1 MFGLEI
7 DGFGAGIDADFKSM
21 SFIRKGE
28 LTHGQQAITCNLDE
42 IVVVRATNSCVVNC
56 YLVSRSGNQLRYNL
70 LIMPASGFS
79 INRVCP
85 VPLPSNNPG
94 GHGLKLE
101 YYIFGNPR
109 PASGQYGINVYNTN
123 NEIVFSSANR
133 YMSPVAMS
141 SANPDGTC
149 AGVSEYTSEKYGVVL
164 QMSNAFL
171 APALQ
176 RNNGMY
182 TAQTAIAFEEWIGGR
197 RNIGIYITP
206 MLIEGGGGTYG
217 LNGKIDALIIDLK
230 GL

>member
-109 PASGQYGINVYNTN
+109 PASGQYGINVYNAN

-141 SANPDGTC
+141 S
-149 AGVSEYTSEKYGVVL
+149 
-164 QMSNAFL
+164 
-171 APALQ
+171 
-176 RNNGMY
+176 
-182 TAQTAIAFEEWIGGR
+182 AFEEWIGGR

-230 GL
+230 DL